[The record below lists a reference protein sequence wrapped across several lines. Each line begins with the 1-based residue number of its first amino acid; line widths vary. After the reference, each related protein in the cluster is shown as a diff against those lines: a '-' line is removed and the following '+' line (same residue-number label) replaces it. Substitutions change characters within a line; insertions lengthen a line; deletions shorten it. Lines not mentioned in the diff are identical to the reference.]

1 NEGPEL
7 LLPVDVVVADDFS
20 DDANTQVVDVERIPA
35 DWEALDIG
43 PRTRALFAEKASQ
56 AKTVIWNGPMGVF
69 EMPAFAAGT
78 QAVAQALADSGAFTI
93 IGGGDSAAAVSQAGL
108 AEKMSHIS
116 TGGGASLEFLE
127 GRTLP
132 GVAALQDKEA

>member
-1 NEGPEL
+1 GMAYTFLKARGLEIGKSLLDADRLPLARELLAQAENEGPEL

-56 AKTVIWNGPMGVF
+56 ANTVIWNGPMGVF

-93 IGGGDSAAAVSQAGL
+93 IGGGDSAAAVSQA
-108 AEKMSHIS
+108 
-116 TGGGASLEFLE
+116 
-127 GRTLP
+127 
-132 GVAALQDKEA
+132 V